1 MREVRELLIAISGA
15 TGAIYADRL
24 LRAAVN
30 VVPAVG
36 LVITPQGAEIA
47 AHELGWA
54 VDFDTLRI
62 AGPPA
67 EVLADV
73 RLYHPNDL
81 SSRYASG
88 SSAPD
93 AMIVIPCSVNL
104 AGSVAA
110 GLAHTMVSRTAAICL
125 KERRPLVLAI
135 RESPLSLIDLRNLV
149 TLAEAGA
156 IIMPASPSFYSAPRT
171 VEELADFF
179 AVRVLDQIGV
189 SLEHPGRWAG

>member
-24 LRAAVN
+24 LRAAAN
-30 VVPAVG
+30 AVPEIG
-36 LVITPQGAEIA
+36 LVITPGGAEIA
-47 AHELGWA
+47 AHELAWA
-54 VDFDTLRI
+54 VNFDTLQI
-62 AGPPA
+62 TGPPA

-73 RLYHPNDL
+73 RLYHPDDL

-88 SSAPD
+88 SRVPD
-93 AMIVIPCSVNL
+93 AMIVIPCSANL
-104 AGSVAA
+104 AGSIAA
-110 GLAHTMVSRTAAICL
+110 GLAHTMVTRSAAICL
-125 KERRPLVLAI
+125 KERRPLVLVV
-135 RESPLSLIDLRNLV
+135 RESPVSLIDLRNLV

-156 IIMPASPSFYSAPRT
+156 TIMPASPSFYSAPRT

-189 SLEHPGRWAG
+189 ALEHPGRWAG

>member
-24 LRAAVN
+24 LRAAAG
-30 VVPAVG
+30 VVPEIG
-36 LVITPQGAEIA
+36 LVITPGGAEIA
-47 AHELGWA
+47 AHELAWA
-54 VDFDTLRI
+54 VNFDTLQI
-62 AGPPA
+62 TGPPA
-67 EVLADV
+67 EALADV
-73 RLYHPNDL
+73 RLYHPDDL

-88 SSAPD
+88 SRAPD

-104 AGSVAA
+104 AASIAA
-110 GLAHTMVSRTAAICL
+110 GLAHTMVTRSAAICL
-125 KERRPLVLAI
+125 KERRPLVLVV
-135 RESPLSLIDLRNLV
+135 RESPVSLIDLRNLV

-189 SLEHPGRWAG
+189 ALEHPGRWAG

>member
-24 LRAAVN
+24 LRAAAN
-30 VVPAVG
+30 VVPEIG

-54 VDFDTLRI
+54 VDFDTFRI
-62 AGPPA
+62 TGPPA
-67 EVLADV
+67 EVLSDV

-81 SSRYASG
+81 SSRCASG
-88 SSAPD
+88 SNAPD

-104 AGSVAA
+104 AANIAA
-110 GLAHTMVSRTAAICL
+110 GLAHTMVTRTAGVCL
-125 KERRPLVLAI
+125 KERRPLVLVI
-135 RESPLSLIDLRNLV
+135 RESPLSLIDLRNQV

-156 IIMPASPSFYSAPRT
+156 IIMPASPAFYSTPRT
-171 VEELADFF
+171 VAELADFF
-179 AVRVLDQIGV
+179 AVRVLDQVGV
-189 SLEHPGRWAG
+189 ILEHPGRWAG

>member
-24 LRAAVN
+24 LRAAAN
-30 VVPAVG
+30 VVPEIG

-62 AGPPA
+62 TGPPA

-81 SSRYASG
+81 SSRCASG
-88 SSAPD
+88 SNVPD

-104 AGSVAA
+104 AASIAA
-110 GLAHTMVSRTAAICL
+110 GLGHTMVSRTAAICL
-125 KERRPLVLAI
+125 KERRSLVLVV
-135 RESPLSLIDLRNLV
+135 RESPVSLIDLRNQV

-156 IIMPASPSFYSAPRT
+156 TIMPASPAFYSKPRT

-179 AVRVLDQIGV
+179 VVRVLDQIGV